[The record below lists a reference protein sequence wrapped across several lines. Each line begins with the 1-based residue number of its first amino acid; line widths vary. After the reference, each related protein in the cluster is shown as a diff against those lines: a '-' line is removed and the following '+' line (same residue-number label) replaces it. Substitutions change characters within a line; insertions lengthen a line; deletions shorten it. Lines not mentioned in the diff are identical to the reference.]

1 MHPQLRLELRT
12 ALYQAAH
19 TGKSVEAR
27 RVRLERDGR
36 SYYVNMVVRP
46 FRDNEAGSDYMLVLF
61 DEVEA
66 CMDSSTLEDPDTK
79 DSVLTQL
86 EAELQHT
93 KERLQITMEHSET
106 STEELRASNEEL
118 QAINEELRSAT
129 EELETSKEEL
139 QSINEELTTVNYELK
154 SKVDETSKINDDL
167 QNLISSTDIATV
179 FVDRKMRI
187 KWFTPRAR
195 DIFNVIGNDA
205 GR

>member
-1 MHPQLRLELRT
+1 MAPPTVAKMLRT
-12 ALYQAAH
+12 LQ
-19 TGKSVEAR
+19 
-27 RVRLERDGR
+27 
-36 SYYVNMVVRP
+36 SYVP
-46 FRDNEAGSDYMLVLF
+46 ILKPA
-61 DEVEA
+61 
-66 CMDSSTLEDPDTK
+66 
-79 DSVLTQL
+79 
-86 EAELQHT
+86 
-93 KERLQITMEHSET
+93 KEQLQITMEHSET

-139 QSINEELTTVNYELK
+139 QSINEELTTVNFELK
-154 SKVDETSKINDDL
+154 TKVDETSKINDDL

-205 GR
+205 GRSLPVSYTHLTLPTNREV